1 MTRRIRQIAAAGF
14 VAASAWIAADALSAQ
29 QVRDRV
35 ATPPPAATAAAGGGA
50 VVSGTLL
57 SDELTPQPVR
67 RAQVSLISSD
77 ATVARNTLTDAA
89 GRFAFADLPAGR
101 FTLAASKPGWV
112 RASYGAKRYDR
123 PGTTITLTDGQKMT
137 GVAMKMA
144 HGGVI
149 AGTILDENGM
159 PAQGVQVRVMQY
171 RMLNGER
178 TLAPVTAGAL
188 FGEATDDRGAFRLF
202 GLPAGDYVLSAQ
214 PRNTGGEIRA
224 MTPAEI
230 RAALA
235 ALQQPNA
242 PSATVNATAGAPSP
256 GQRRGRIRKRSD
268 IPPSTIRAPSRRRVR
283 RRSLSAKARNAPAWT
298 SRCSSS
304 ARRRS
309 RAQSSR
315 PPACPRR
322 TCSSPCCRR
331 RRAAGSPR
339 SVRRCSI
346 EQQRDLTGSSP
357 TRRFRPANTRS
368 WRAPR
373 GRLAA
378 APAHRPRAWRPRT

>member
-1 MTRRIRQIAAAGF
+1 MTRRIRHLAAAGF
-14 VAASAWIAADALSAQ
+14 VAASAWIAAGALSAQ

-35 ATPPPAATAAAGGGA
+35 ATPPPAAAAAAAGGGA

-77 ATVARNTLTDAA
+77 ATVARNTLTDAS

-149 AGTILDENGM
+149 AGTILDETGL

-178 TLAPVTAGAL
+178 TLSPVRAGGL
-188 FGEATDDRGAFRLF
+188 FGEETDDRGAFRMF

-214 PRNTGGEIRA
+214 PRNMGGEIRA

-242 PSATVNATAGAPSP
+242 PSATVNATAGAPTPAAPTPRPDPETVGYASVYYP
-256 GQRRGRIRKRSD
+256 G
-268 IPPSTIRAPSRRRVR
+268 TV
-283 RRSLSAKARNAPAWT
+283 T
-298 SRCSSS
+298 VSS
-304 ARRRS
+304 AATVALGPGEEAYGRRFLAAARPHGEG
-309 RAQSSR
+309 RGHDRRALRRARAERAAHDAADLERHFACADRTDAAQSSHSG
-315 PPACPRR
+315 
-322 TCSSPCCRR
+322 T
-331 RRAAGSPR
+331 
-339 SVRRCSI
+339 
-346 EQQRDLTGSSP
+346 
-357 TRRFRPANTRS
+357 
-368 WRAPR
+368 
-373 GRLAA
+373 
-378 APAHRPRAWRPRT
+378 